1 MDGAS
6 YTAIVVAALA
16 GAALRASADPG
27 EIAMPTQR
35 PARGPLVLWYRKPA
49 ETWLQAV
56 PIGNGRLAA
65 MVFGGAA
72 RDEIQLN

>member
-1 MDGAS
+1 
-6 YTAIVVAALA
+6 
-16 GAALRASADPG
+16 
-27 EIAMPTQR
+27 MPTQR